1 MSTDELPEGL
11 TSPEDFKKFIH
22 RDDNGPVC
30 GICFQFSNR
39 SVTNVRNHIESKHFP
54 ASKLHTNMS
63 DPLLLM
69 YLIVKRARDTAVA
82 VPRPFLNPN

>member
-54 ASKLHTNMS
+54 NFFTYNCKHCDMKFGTNTAMEIHTRRTHKKS
-63 DPLLLM
+63 LV
-69 YLIVKRARDTAVA
+69 Y
-82 VPRPFLNPN
+82 